1 MPYYLC
7 TWNRCVLYIYIY
19 FFNDSFL
26 LSHSTIVIL
35 YYTLCHCVK
44 LIIILLTKHS
54 REPESRISLERFTHE
69 CGRRYYNNTVLYA
82 PRDVHFS
89 HSMATA
95 ALRGDH
101 DGSGGAD
108 TTTTAAATA
117 TAGMAFGRRTRV
129 VCHGVR
135 FPCRR
140 RRSAPT
146 RTHRR
151 NGRAAATAR
160 LGPRAVLARNRVTP
174 MYRSCPVHT
183 PRRATV

>member
-1 MPYYLC
+1 
-7 TWNRCVLYIYIY
+7 
-19 FFNDSFL
+19 
-26 LSHSTIVIL
+26 
-35 YYTLCHCVK
+35 
-44 LIIILLTKHS
+44 
-54 REPESRISLERFTHE
+54 
-69 CGRRYYNNTVLYA
+69 
-82 PRDVHFS
+82 
-89 HSMATA
+89 MATA

-101 DGSGGAD
+101 DGIGGAD
-108 TTTTAAATA
+108 TTTTAAAAAAVATA

-151 NGRAAATAR
+151 NGRAAAAAAR
-160 LGPRAVLARNRVTP
+160 LGTRAVRARNRVTP

-183 PRRATV
+183 PRRATVQGCFSDPPLPHAA